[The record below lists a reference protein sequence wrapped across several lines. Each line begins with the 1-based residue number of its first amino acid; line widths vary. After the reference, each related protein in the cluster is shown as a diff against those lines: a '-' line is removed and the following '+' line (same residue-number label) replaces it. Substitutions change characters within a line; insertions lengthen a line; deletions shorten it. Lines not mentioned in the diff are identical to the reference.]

1 MLSKITSKDKR
12 LQKRRAVITMVLLE
26 VDETVFY
33 TTKSKAKIRHDNT
46 RYIET

>member
-1 MLSKITSKDKR
+1 
-12 LQKRRAVITMVLLE
+12 MVLLE

-33 TTKSKAKIRHDNT
+33 TNKLKAKIRHDNT